1 MITDE
6 ELEAIV
12 GNYCR
17 QIKRICDEIVYTDTK
32 GVIEK
37 AAEINKIAVR
47 IDEIKSMQKA
57 QKTAGEKNGQVVN
70 KQA

>member
-1 MITDE
+1 MGFDQMITDE
-6 ELEAIV
+6 ELDAIV

-17 QIKRICDEIVYTDTK
+17 QIKRICDEIVYTDTN

-47 IDEIKSMQKA
+47 SDEIKSMQKA
-57 QKTAGEKNGQVVN
+57 QRGEEEE
-70 KQA
+70 